1 MTVGVVR
8 MSLRDLAPV
17 VAVAGI
23 VVLLLGT
30 GLTRRLAPNL
40 RLAIEL
46 FLAGGLLRLSGDPG
60 FEVLAVA
67 ALVLLVRRLARS
79 VLTSAT

>member
-1 MTVGVVR
+1 MVR
-8 MSLRDLAPV
+8 MSLPDLAPV

-30 GLTRRLAPNL
+30 ALTRRLAPNL
-40 RLAIEL
+40 RLAMEL
-46 FLAGGLLRLSGDPG
+46 LLAAGLLRLSGDRG
-60 FEVLAVA
+60 FEAIA
-67 ALVLLVRRLARS
+67 AATLVLLVRRLARS